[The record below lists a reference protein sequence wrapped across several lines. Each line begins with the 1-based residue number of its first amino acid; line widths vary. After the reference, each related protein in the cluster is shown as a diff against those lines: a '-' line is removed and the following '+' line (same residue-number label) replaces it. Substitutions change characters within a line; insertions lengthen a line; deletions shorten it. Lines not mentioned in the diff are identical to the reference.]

1 MNEFVLD
8 KQLAADCHVLGE
20 LDAGLLLLLNN
31 ALVPWF
37 ILVPVTEASELYQ
50 LDEELQRRVWQEITC
65 LSEFVHDS
73 FAVEKL
79 NVAAIGNK
87 VRQLH
92 IHIVGRHSDDYCW
105 PEVVWG
111 AEGRADY
118 SPEQVR
124 GIVSSLEDA
133 YRGRFTAAPAP

>member
-1 MNEFVLD
+1 VNDFVLD
-8 KQLAADCHVLGE
+8 QQLAEDCHVLGE

-50 LDEELQRRVWQEITC
+50 LDEELQRRVWHEISR
-65 LSEFVHDS
+65 LSEFVQDS

-92 IHIVGRHSDDYCW
+92 IHIVGRHPGDYCW

-111 AEGRADY
+111 AEGRVDY

-124 GIVSSLEDA
+124 DIVSSLEDA
-133 YRGRFTAAPAP
+133 YRGRFTAAPTP